1 MSKLPEENCKIYVKY
16 TTATEY
22 GVICVMLHSFF
33 PHELEK
39 SADTKRSIR
48 RGVCLRGKKQLKKQL
63 EMSEESYE
71 KRLYRHQ

>member
-16 TTATEY
+16 TAATEY
-22 GVICVMLHSFF
+22 GTICVMLHSFF
-33 PHELEK
+33 SHELEK
-39 SADTKRSIR
+39 SADTKRSHRR
-48 RGVCLRGKKQLKKQL
+48 RGFIRGKKQL

>member
-1 MSKLPEENCKIYVKY
+1 MSKLLEENCKIYVKY
-16 TTATEY
+16 TAATEY

-33 PHELEK
+33 SHELEK

-48 RGVCLRGKKQLKKQL
+48 RGVSLRGKKQL

>member
-16 TTATEY
+16 TAATEC

-48 RGVCLRGKKQLKKQL
+48 RGGFIRGKK
-63 EMSEESYE
+63 
-71 KRLYRHQ
+71 

>member
-16 TTATEY
+16 TAATEY
-22 GVICVMLHSFF
+22 GTICVMLHSFF
-33 PHELEK
+33 SQLEK

-48 RGVCLRGKKQLKKQL
+48 RGGFIRGKKQL

>member
-16 TTATEY
+16 TAATEY
-22 GVICVMLHSFF
+22 GTICVMLHSFF
-33 PHELEK
+33 SHELEK
-39 SADTKRSIR
+39 SADTKRSGGFIR
-48 RGVCLRGKKQLKKQL
+48 GKKQL